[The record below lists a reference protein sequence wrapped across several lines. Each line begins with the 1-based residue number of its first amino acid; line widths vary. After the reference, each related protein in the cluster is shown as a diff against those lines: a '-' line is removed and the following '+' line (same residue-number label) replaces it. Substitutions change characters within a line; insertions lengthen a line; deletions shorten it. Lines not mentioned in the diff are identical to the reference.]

1 MKSILKFAVPVM
13 FVLLLGGLL
22 YIFLVRPMN
31 RHEES
36 GSSAAAVQ
44 VDRGDIVDRLRF
56 TGQIFASRTL
66 PVFSEASGQVIK
78 VHVQEGDRVKKGEVL
93 LEIDKTQ
100 LMNDLETQNLN
111 VKKSEISLRGVKDD
125 MIRKEELFR
134 NKFIPEMELI
144 EARKLV
150 ELAQVDYDLAK
161 KSLDAL
167 NYQLGKIVL
176 TAPADGIVTAKK
188 VEEGEVIASMAES
201 SQGKML
207 LTITDTSEKS
217 IDVRASEADRVYL
230 REGMPVEFWL
240 DSNPSQKYSG
250 KISKIAAAASKEGDQ
265 TFFPFQIRIEE
276 DAEALSLGI
285 SVRVELTARESRG
298 VLRVPNRAVF
308 HEGGV
313 DYVFAPN
320 GAGFEK
326 KRIRKGVSNA
336 DYIEVLEG
344 LKEGERV
351 LTERPV
357 AKP

>member
-1 MKSILKFAVPVM
+1 MKSFSRFAVPAV

-22 YIFLVRPMN
+22 YAFLIRPMS
-31 RHEES
+31 RHEEADTEA
-36 GSSAAAVQ
+36 SAAR

-56 TGQIFASRTL
+56 TGQIFASRTI

-78 VHVQEGDRVKKGEVL
+78 VHVQEGDRVKKGDLL

-111 VKKSEISLRGVKDD
+111 LKKSEISLRGVRDD
-125 MIRKEELFR
+125 LVRKEELFQ
-134 NKFIPEMELI
+134 NKFIPETELI
-144 EARKLV
+144 EAKKLV

-161 KSLDAL
+161 KRLDSLH
-167 NYQLGKIVL
+167 YQLGKIVL
-176 TAPADGIVTAKK
+176 AAPADGIVTAKK

-240 DSNPSQKYSG
+240 DSNPSRKYSG
-250 KISKIAAAASKEGDQ
+250 KITKIAAAASKEGDQ

-276 DAEALSLGI
+276 DTEALSLGI
-285 SVRVELTARESRG
+285 SVRVELVARESRG

-308 HEGGV
+308 HEGGA
-313 DYVFAPN
+313 DYVFVPK
-320 GAGFEK
+320 GAGVEK
-326 KRIRKGVSNA
+326 KGIRKGVSNA
-336 DYIEVLEG
+336 EYIEVLEG
-344 LKEGERV
+344 LKEGEPI
-351 LTERPV
+351 LLERPV